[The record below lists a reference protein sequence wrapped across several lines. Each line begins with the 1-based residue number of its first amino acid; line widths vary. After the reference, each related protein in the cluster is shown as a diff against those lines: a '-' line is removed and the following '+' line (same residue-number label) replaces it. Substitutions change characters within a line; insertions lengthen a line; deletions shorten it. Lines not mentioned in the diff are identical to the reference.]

1 MRRLPLPGRFRRA
14 TATTV
19 ALACLASASPAAAA
33 VVPTLTRVTQEG
45 GIAADCTAPLPAG
58 AGAASATYSHSAG
71 IGTIRTDWNIPD
83 RITPGS
89 QVTLGLQ
96 ISATQGFAGLIL
108 LNAPSDFGGSPAPF
122 EVAGSVG
129 PAGGAFS
136 GATTITFTPTRA
148 FTPGETHVL
157 RLGNGCNAFLYE
169 YVATGT
175 PDGAPATPGISPR
188 TTRPV
193 PGVLTSYAAPRPGR
207 VAVLPVPANGCAAP
221 ATASQVPAQP
231 AAGGGVCE
239 VDIFL
244 RRNGGGR
251 IDDPEAVF
259 AIDGRF
265 QYDFGSTPEARRRA
279 QAVCA
284 YFALDAISTAAGGDV
299 DDAAFRRCVTAVSR
313 ILKRAEDL
321 RRRREGGPIGST
333 SHGARR
339 CAGASVRLRGQAARR
354 PPVSFTCRRTATSS
368 RITLRS
374 TLPGAAVGALV
385 SPSST
390 LLVGRGDAVPFR
402 PGDRIDVLWRITP
415 SAGTT
420 TIRTPAPPAVTRAA
434 CAVV

>member
-1 MRRLPLPGRFRRA
+1 MRLLPHPGGLRRA
-14 TATTV
+14 LASCV
-19 ALACLASASPAAAA
+19 ALAGLALASPAAAA

-58 AGAASATYSHSAG
+58 AGAASATYVNSAG
-71 IGTIRTDWNIPD
+71 TGTIRTDWNIPAQ
-83 RITPGS
+83 ITPGS

-96 ISATQGFAGLIL
+96 ITATQGYSGLIL

-129 PAGGAFS
+129 PAGGAFT

-148 FTPGETHVL
+148 FAPGETRVL

-175 PDGAPATPGISPR
+175 PDRAPAAPATPGVSPR

-193 PGVLTSYAAPRPGR
+193 PGVVTSYAAPRPGA
-207 VAVLPVPANGCAAP
+207 VAALPVPANGCAPPITATQAP
-221 ATASQVPAQP
+221 AQAG
-231 AAGGGVCE
+231 AAGGVCE

-259 AIDGRF
+259 AVDGRF

-284 YFALDAISTAAGGDV
+284 YFALDAISTQAGDDV
-299 DDAAFRRCVTAVSR
+299 DDAAFQRCVTAVSR

-321 RRRREGGPIGST
+321 RRRREGAPIGST
-333 SHGARR
+333 SHAARR
-339 CAGASVRLRGQAARR
+339 CAGASARLRGQAARR
-354 PPVSFTCRRTATSS
+354 PPVSLTCRRTATSS

-374 TLPGAAVGALV
+374 TLPGATVGALV
-385 SPSST
+385 SPASK
-390 LLVGRGDAVPFR
+390 LIVGRGDAVPFR
-402 PGDRIDVLWRITP
+402 PGDRIDVLWKITP
-415 SAGTT
+415 PPTTT
-420 TIRTPAPPAVTRAA
+420 TIRTPAPLP
-434 CAVV
+434 